1 MSARADQPEYPR
13 MPTDTHDDIALVGIG
28 LRLPGADNPTTFFQ
42 NLVDG
47 VDAIRPIPAE
57 RTLLHQAAHARNPA
71 DRIPN
76 FGGFL
81 EGVDRFDAQFFGFSR
96 KEVLATDPQHRL
108 MLHVAWEAL
117 EDAAIDPRSLRGRP
131 VAIYTG
137 VIGTDYHDLLV
148 ADAPRF
154 DLYGY
159 VNTAYSALAGRVAY
173 ALDTRAEAV
182 SVDTACSSS
191 LVAMHLGVSAL
202 RRGDADVALVG
213 GANVLLVPE
222 FSQAFTRAGM
232 LAADGRC
239 KAFDARGDGF
249 VRSEGVVCVA
259 LMPLAR
265 AREGG
270 HPIYAVV
277 KGTRLNHDGGTGHY
291 KTPNVAGQTALL
303 RGLYRSLG
311 LDPRDTHYVEAHGTG
326 TRAGDPVE
334 IEAIAN
340 VLCEGRSADSPL
352 LVGSVKSQIGHC
364 EGAAGLAGVV
374 KVALALKHGVIPGN
388 LHFEEPNPNIAWDR
402 MAIEVASRTQPWP
415 VKPGQRAR
423 AGVSAFGL
431 TGVNAH
437 VLLEQWV
444 EPPSAPRSETPS
456 PLVWAISDP
465 SDTGLRANVS
475 AQLDAWEREPDV
487 SAQSLTLTAAAH
499 RPHFEYRVAFVGDGA
514 AELRTAARQW
524 LDRVNAGERA
534 ARPSAEKQRVAF
546 VFPGQGAQWIGMA
559 REMLPTAGA
568 FTDTLRRADEAISRE
583 AGFSVIERLTSESPD
598 ALDDIAVLQP
608 TLFALQVAFAA
619 LWESWGIVPDAVVGH
634 SMGETAAACVA
645 GVLSLDDAVAVICRR
660 SRLMRR
666 LRGRGAMLLVELS
679 RDDAAALVRG
689 REALVAIAVNNGP
702 TSTVLSGDPEALKSI
717 AAELDA
723 RGVFCRQVKVDVASH
738 SPQVDPIAE
747 ELVRELADL
756 TPSAGRIA
764 IFSTVRPQFGRR
776 PEDGARFTADYWWEN
791 LRNPVLFADAIEAM
805 LAHGIETFVEIS
817 SHPLLCQSISHSRRR
832 TPQTLAVPTLRRGE
846 TVRGVAMQSLAELYT
861 RGAQVAWASALGE
874 APLTRLP
881 RRVWL
886 EESYPVDFTRRTRRA
901 AAPGAPNEH
910 PWLSDPWS
918 PPGRDDEAVFRT
930 RVSLDVSPWLVD
942 HQVQNE
948 VIFPAAGYLELAA
961 SALRRLFSRR
971 TQRVELR
978 NVTFSKP
985 LFLDAERGSSLELL
999 VRHEGGGAFGSFEFY
1014 GRSGAPDA
1022 QPQRLAAGEF
1032 GWSADTQPR
1041 SLAPVVTPPTGSA
1054 DALYAAFQRVG
1065 MEYGPAFRGVSRVER
1080 RDEGSALAA
1089 LTAPPEIA
1097 DELGD
1102 FAFHPALLDA
1112 AFQSCLAALADV
1124 SNTYLPV
1131 SLGSLQV
1138 LSNARRSATVSSR
1151 VKTTDAGFEADLRI
1165 VSDEGELLAEIKGL
1179 RADALRRTESEVLRE
1194 LAYELTWS
1202 PSDGVEARSI
1212 ESGVWLVFCDASGVG
1227 RRIAERFARASHRVV
1242 QVERGHRDSDTFRF
1256 DEATRVAHLNDER
1269 PEHWDALLTH
1279 VQQIA
1284 REGLRGVVYLWG
1296 LDATLADDAGADEA
1310 EAATLS
1316 VTWPIIE
1323 LQQRA
1328 ATRSLALGRL
1338 WIVTQ
1343 NAFTQGSPG
1352 DVAVMSSLW
1361 GLGRVLD
1368 NELPQTLC
1376 TRVDLDDRNEPTL
1389 LALCDEVLY
1398 GSAER
1403 EIRLGRDARHVA
1415 RLRRGA
1421 AVETNERSAA
1431 SEVAFVLEWTPKVA
1445 LFEALPESAG
1455 PSEVTVGIERALVHR
1470 DGDARSV
1477 QSCIGRVLEVGADV
1491 DALRPGDLVQLFGSL
1506 ELRSHVTL
1514 AASDA
1519 VKLPEG
1525 LSPDVALTSSAHYA
1539 VATYALERLA
1549 SAGSGDR
1556 VLVIGDDTPGC
1567 EAAVAAARAHGL
1579 RVALVTSGTRPG
1591 NGATRAAVSL
1601 SNPRWP
1607 TEVRALFEGRGVD
1620 VVLSLKS
1627 SLPRE
1632 TEQILHPLARVIHL
1646 GTGSRVSHLL
1656 ANVTYARADL
1666 AVLWRERRGDVRE
1679 HLSRALRG
1687 IASGQFEPLAPPT
1700 HVASLRSL
1708 AESEPDGDY
1717 SVTVA
1722 PGDLTIA
1729 PARHIVRS
1737 DGAYV
1742 ITGGAGGLGV
1752 SVAEWLI
1759 KQGARDVLLLGRRGP
1774 DDAAR
1779 AIEARLSSRGARV
1792 RVARC
1797 DVSDDAS
1804 VRGLFEGL
1812 TREGVRVRGVIHAA
1826 GVLSDGIVHGQ
1837 SRQRFRDVYAPKV
1850 RASWAL
1856 HRAIEQL
1863 PPVDFFV
1870 VFSSAASVLGTPG
1883 QCNYAAANA
1892 FMDGLTR
1899 ARRWQRK
1906 PSQSMQWGPWAQV
1919 GLAALQ
1925 DRGER
1930 LAQRGLVALRPEDG
1944 ARAFGAAL
1952 ASRYVEVMLSRFD
1965 ARAWMRTG
1973 PADHAQL
1980 TLSALTRSS
1989 TAPPPSDPHMM
2000 AAVRLRVGLAQSTDE
2015 ATGAAHIEEYLK
2027 TIVGSLLGR
2036 TADRISAS
2044 KPLSGLG
2051 VDSLMAVELRTLL
2064 EAHLAIA
2071 VSVVALLRGPS
2082 LHELAK
2088 SLYQQHT
2095 RRRSTRPP
2103 VVSPMTSDRTLGAQ
2117 FKAAEAPKEPLGRSV
2132 LLTGAT
2138 GFLGI
2143 YLVDALARQGVERI
2157 DCVVRA
2163 RSPEEASLRLRAHA
2177 AAYGFEYD
2185 DFAAKVRAHPGD
2197 LGEARLGMSEPAWQS
2212 LAAETDAV
2220 IHNGANV
2227 NFLFDY
2233 DELRQENVLS
2243 TKEILALAC
2252 TGRPKSLHYVSTWA
2266 VFGAPRYASAT
2277 IDEGAMPEEPPVG
2290 GYAQTKFVSEHMLA
2304 AARERGVTASIYR
2317 PSLVGWDDATGRYNP
2332 REAFVRLL
2340 STCLATRCVPDVD
2353 FVLPIT
2359 PVRFVAEQI
2368 VRLAACD
2375 AARNGAYHPTTDEPI
2390 GFRALMEAL
2399 RREGHALDVVPWGLF
2414 RERAMAQAE
2423 ASGFPAF
2430 GKIFPEHLSS
2440 TGTAY
2445 IELITPERV
2454 SRFTTERARALLPD
2468 APTCPTVSPT
2478 SIRALVDRLRRD
2490 DLLTTPAERG

>member
-1 MSARADQPEYPR
+1 

-42 NLVDG
+42 NLVAG

-57 RTLLHQAAHARNPA
+57 RSLMHQAAHARSPA

-76 FGGFL
+76 FGGFID
-81 EGVDRFDAQFFGFSR
+81 GVDRFDAQFFGFSR

-148 ADAPRF
+148 ADAAHF

-259 LMPLAR
+259 LMPLSR
-265 AREGG
+265 ALEGG
-270 HPIYAVV
+270 HPIYALV
-277 KGTRLNHDGGTGHY
+277 KATRLNHDGGTGHY

-303 RGLYRSLG
+303 RGLYQTLG
-311 LDPRDTHYVEAHGTG
+311 LDPHDTHYVEAHGTG

-340 VLCEGRSADSPL
+340 VLCEGRPTDRPL
-352 LVGSVKSQIGHC
+352 LVGSVKTQIGHC
-364 EGAAGLAGVV
+364 EGAAGLAGLV
-374 KVALALKHGVIPGN
+374 KVALSLKHGLIPGN

-402 MAIEVASRTQPWP
+402 MALKVASHTQPWP
-415 VKPGQRAR
+415 VLPGQRAR

-437 VLLEQWV
+437 VLLEQWD
-444 EPPSAPRSETPS
+444 EPPNVSRETPT

-475 AQLDAWEREPDV
+475 AQLDAWERSPEI
-487 SAQSLTLTAAAH
+487 SASSFTLTAAAH

-514 AELRTAARQW
+514 EELRGAARQW
-524 LDRVNAGERA
+524 LARANAGETPTLPA
-534 ARPSAEKQRVAF
+534 VEKRRIAF

-568 FTDTLRRADEAISRE
+568 FMDVLRRADEAISRE
-583 AGFSVIERLTSESPD
+583 AGFSVIERLAGEAPD
-598 ALDDIAVLQP
+598 SLDDIAVLQP
-608 TLFALQVAFAA
+608 TLFALQIAFAA
-619 LWESWGIVPDAVVGH
+619 LWQSWGIVPDAVVGH
-634 SMGETAAACVA
+634 SMGETAAAYVA

-679 RDDAAALVRG
+679 RNDAAALVRR
-689 REALVAIAVNNGP
+689 RESLVAIAVNNSP
-702 TSTVLSGDPEALKSI
+702 TSTVLSGDPETLKSI
-717 AAELDA
+717 SAELDA
-723 RGVFCRQVKVDVASH
+723 KGVFCRQVKVDVASH

-747 ELVRELADL
+747 ELVRELAGLHPGD
-756 TPSAGRIA
+756 GRIA
-764 IFSTVRPQFGRR
+764 VFSTVRPNFGRR
-776 PEDGARFTADYWWEN
+776 PEDGVHFTADYWWEN
-791 LRNPVLFADAIEAM
+791 LRSPVLFADAIEAM
-805 LAHGIETFVEIS
+805 LAHGIETFIEIS
-817 SHPLLCQSISHSRRR
+817 SHPLLCQSISHSKRR
-832 TPQTLAVPTLRRGE
+832 TPQTIAVPTLRRGE
-846 TVRGVAMQSLAELYT
+846 TVRGVAMQSLVELYI
-861 RGAQVAWASALGE
+861 RGAQVAWKEALGD
-874 APLTRLP
+874 APLARLA

-886 EESYPVDFTRRTRRA
+886 EESYPIDFTRRARRA
-901 AAPGAPNEH
+901 ASLGSTNEH
-910 PWLSDPWS
+910 PWLAEPWS

-942 HQVQNE
+942 HQVQSE
-948 VIFPAAGYLELAA
+948 VIFPAAGYLELAV
-961 SALRRLFSRR
+961 SALRRLFPRR
-971 TQRVELR
+971 AQRVELR

-985 LFLDAERGSSLELL
+985 LFLDAERGSSLEML

-1014 GRSGAPDA
+1014 GRNNAPDA
-1022 QPQRLAAGEF
+1022 QPLRLASGEF
-1032 GWSADTQPR
+1032 GWSFDAQTR
-1041 SLAPVVTPPTGSA
+1041 SFAPSVSPPTGSA
-1054 DALYAAFQRVG
+1054 EPLYAAFQRVG

-1080 RDEGSALAA
+1080 RDDGCALAS
-1089 LTAPPEIA
+1089 LSAPAGIL
-1097 DELGD
+1097 DELSD

-1112 AFQSCLAALADV
+1112 AFQSCLSALPDL

-1131 SLGSLQV
+1131 ALGTLHVISAARQNSL
-1138 LSNARRSATVSSR
+1138 VSSR
-1151 VKTTDAGFEADLRI
+1151 VRETDTGFEADIRI
-1165 VSDEGELLAEIKGL
+1165 ASEDGELLAEVKGL

-1194 LAYELTWS
+1194 IAYELTWS

-1227 RRIAERFARASHRVV
+1227 HQVAERFARASHRVV
-1242 QVERGHRDSDTFRF
+1242 QVERTYRDNDAFRY
-1256 DEATRVAHLNDER
+1256 DDATRVAHLNVER
-1269 PEHWDALLTH
+1269 PEHWNALFAQVH
-1279 VQQIA
+1279 RFA
-1284 REGLRGVVYLWG
+1284 KEGLRGVVYLWG
-1296 LDATLADDAGADEA
+1296 LDATLRDDAIADDA
-1310 EAATLS
+1310 EAATLA
-1316 VTWPIIE
+1316 VTWPLVE
-1323 LQQRA
+1323 LLQRA
-1328 ATRSLALGRL
+1328 AATPLALGRL

-1343 NAFTQGSPG
+1343 NVFTQGRPG
-1352 DVAVMSSLW
+1352 DIAVASSLW
-1361 GLGRVLD
+1361 GLGRVFD

-1376 TRVDLDDRNEPTL
+1376 TRVDLDDRSEPTL

-1398 GSAER
+1398 GSSER

-1421 AVETNERSAA
+1421 TAEAA
-1431 SEVAFVLEWTPKVA
+1431 APPAAREVAFVLEWAPKVA
-1445 LFEALPESAG
+1445 LFEALAETAR
-1455 PSEVTVGIERALVHR
+1455 PSEVTVNVERVLVHR
-1470 DGDARSV
+1470 EGNARTV
-1477 QSCIGRVLEVGADV
+1477 QSCVGRVIEVGDNV

-1506 ELRSHVTL
+1506 EFKSHVTL
-1514 AASDA
+1514 AAGDA
-1519 VKLPEG
+1519 VRLPDDV
-1525 LSPDVALTSSAHYA
+1525 SQDVALASAAHYA
-1539 VATYALERLA
+1539 LATYALERLA
-1549 SAGSGDR
+1549 SVNAGDR
-1556 VLVIGDDTPGC
+1556 VLVIGDDTPGT
-1567 EAAVAAARAHGL
+1567 EAAVAAARLHGL
-1579 RVALVTSGTRPG
+1579 RVGLATSAPRSAGSMSSST
-1591 NGATRAAVSL
+1591 VSL

-1607 TEVRALFEGRGVD
+1607 DEVRSLFDGHGVD
-1620 VVLSLKS
+1620 VVLSVKP

-1632 TEQILHPLARVIHL
+1632 TEQILHPMARVIHL
-1646 GTGSRVSHLL
+1646 GTGTRVSHLL

-1679 HLSRALRG
+1679 HLSRALRE
-1687 IASGQFEPLAPPT
+1687 IATGRLEPLADLT
-1700 HVASLRSL
+1700 HLASLRSL
-1708 AESEPDGDY
+1708 MESEPDGDY
-1717 SVTVA
+1717 TVTVTA
-1722 PGDLTIA
+1722 DGLAIA
-1729 PARHIVRS
+1729 PARHIIRS
-1737 DGAYV
+1737 DGAYI
-1742 ITGGAGGLGV
+1742 ITGGAGGLGI
-1752 SVAEWLI
+1752 SIAEWLVG
-1759 KQGARDVLLLGRRGP
+1759 QGARDVLLLGRREP
-1774 DDAAR
+1774 DAGSR
-1779 AIEARLSSRGARV
+1779 AVESRLSARGARV

-1797 DVSDDAS
+1797 DVSDDVS
-1804 VRGLFEGL
+1804 VRTLFGSL
-1812 TREGVRVRGVIHAA
+1812 TSEGVRVRGVIHAA
-1826 GVLSDGIVHGQ
+1826 GVLSDGIVLGQ
-1837 SRQRFRDVYAPKV
+1837 SKSRFREVYAPKV

-1856 HRAIEQL
+1856 HRAIEAL

-1906 PSQSMQWGPWAQV
+1906 PSQSIQWGPWAQV

-1925 DRGER
+1925 DRSER
-1930 LAQRGLVALRPEDG
+1930 LAQRGLAALRPEDG
-1944 ARAFGAAL
+1944 TRAFGAAL

-1989 TAPPPSDPHMM
+1989 TAPPPSDPHTM
-2000 AAVRLRVGLAQSTDE
+2000 AAVRLRMGLAQATD
-2015 ATGAAHIEEYLK
+2015 ASVGAAYIEEYLK
-2027 TIVGSLLGR
+2027 SVIASLLGR

-2082 LHELAK
+2082 LHDLAR
-2088 SLYQQHT
+2088 SLYEQHA
-2095 RRRSTRPP
+2095 RRESTRPP
-2103 VVSPMTSDRTLGAQ
+2103 VISPMTSDCALGTQ
-2117 FKAAEAPKEPLGRSV
+2117 YKVTDAPKAPLGRSV

-2157 DCVVRA
+2157 DCIVRA

-2185 DFAAKVRAHPGD
+2185 EFAAKVRVHAGD
-2197 LGEARLGMSEPAWQS
+2197 LGEPRLGVSETTWQS
-2212 LAAETDAV
+2212 LSAESDAV

-2227 NFLFDY
+2227 NFLFEY

-2243 TKEILALAC
+2243 TKEILAFAC
-2252 TGRPKSLHYVSTWA
+2252 SGRAKSIHYVSTWA
-2266 VFGAPRYASAT
+2266 SFGAPRYASTT
-2277 IDEGAMPEEPPVG
+2277 IHEGAMPEEPPVG

-2304 AARERGVTASIYR
+2304 AARERGITASIYR

-2340 STCLATRCVPDVD
+2340 STCLATKCVPDTD

-2359 PVRFVAEQI
+2359 PVRFVAKQI
-2368 VRLAACD
+2368 VQLAACN
-2375 AARNGAYHPTTDEPI
+2375 AARNGAFHPTTETPI
-2390 GFRALMEAL
+2390 RFSALAEAFRN
-2399 RREGHALDVVPWGLF
+2399 EGHTLDVVSWSVF
-2414 RERAMAQAE
+2414 RERAIPQAE

-2430 GKIFPEHLSS
+2430 GKIFPERLSS
-2440 TGTAY
+2440 NGTAY

-2454 SRFTTERARALLPD
+2454 SRFTTERTRALLPD
-2468 APTCPTVSPT
+2468 SSGCPAVSSA
-2478 SIRALVDRLRRD
+2478 SIRALTERLRRD
-2490 DLLTTPAERG
+2490 ELLATPGEKG